1 MDIAA
6 LRQRIPALLVEF
18 GEDDKSISLGED
30 AWVVHHGSTMGYVAI
45 LGVDQPEADP
55 VVQAKFRMLRAPRQ
69 GGEELFRTLLNLNHD
84 MADVAA
90 FSLDDQDTV
99 WLGAGRFA
107 ADLTDGEL
115 REMIAQTAQLA
126 TRYADRLI
134 EAFGEDLAL
143 E

>member
-1 MDIAA
+1 MDIAD
-6 LRQRIPALLVEF
+6 LRQRIPALLVEL
-18 GEDDKSISLGED
+18 GEDAKTIALGED
-30 AWVVHHGSTMGYVAI
+30 AWVVHRGSTMGYIAL

-55 VVQAKFRMLRAPRQ
+55 VVQVKFRMLRAPQQ
-69 GGEELFRTLLNLNHD
+69 GGEELFRALLNLNHD

-107 ADLTDGEL
+107 VDLSDGEL
-115 REMIAQTAQLA
+115 REMIVQTAQLA
-126 TRYADRLI
+126 DRYDDRLI